1 MVKSPF
7 SSSMVLA
14 QHIALEAGADR
25 GHGLHALAVK
35 TGMSWC
41 ARRLGRCVVVSVRHV
56 ETYKSK
62 QTTAKA
68 NSAKLKIHAKSN
80 FRLKVTYQHFNLNSN
95 AKHEGL

>member
-1 MVKSPF
+1 MGKSPF
-7 SSSMVLA
+7 STLMVLA

-41 ARRLGRCVVVSVRHV
+41 WLGRCVVVSVRHV